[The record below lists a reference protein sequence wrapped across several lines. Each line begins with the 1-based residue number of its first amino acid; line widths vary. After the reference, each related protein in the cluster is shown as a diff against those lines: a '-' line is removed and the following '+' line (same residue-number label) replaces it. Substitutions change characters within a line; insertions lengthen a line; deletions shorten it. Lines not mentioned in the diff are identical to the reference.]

1 MFVYWEFIF
10 AFWFLFFVNKTVHC
24 FPALVLN
31 FSLSKSFQV
40 DSGYLNQDLR
50 FLFLVHKS
58 YKNGFGTRTLEK
70 NVCQ

>member
-50 FLFLVHKS
+50 FFFLVHKIKMGS
-58 YKNGFGTRTLEK
+58 GPEFGIK
-70 NVCQ
+70 YVCQ